1 MPTDNNR
8 LLLEIDKIIRE
19 LNRNEINAA
28 IPEIQAAD
36 LNPVLS
42 LVARTRA
49 SYLKTLFEVAEQVE
63 QGMPS
68 PDQVERLGRLRTTYE
83 ELVGGA
89 QALETAIQRGYLDV
103 LPQ

>member
-19 LNRNEINAA
+19 LNRNEINSA

-36 LNPVLS
+36 LNPVIG

-49 SYLKTLFEVAEQVE
+49 SYLKALFEVAGKVDD
-63 QGMPS
+63 GMPS
-68 PDQVERLGRLRTTYE
+68 PDQVAQLGRLRVTYK
-83 ELVGGA
+83 ELVEGA